1 MENVFLKLV
10 DASPILAA
18 MLILWYIQRKDY
30 VALVTKTQEENL
42 KREMNYQ
49 ETIKENQSIIGS
61 LTNRLNVVDDVKED
75 VEDIK
80 EYLFKK

>member
-1 MENVFLKLV
+1 METIILKLV
-10 DASPILAA
+10 DSSPV
-18 MLILWYIQRKDY
+18 LILWYIQRKDY
-30 VALVTKTQEENL
+30 VSLVTKTQEENL

-49 ETIKENQSIIGS
+49 ETIKENQSIIGN